1 MWKEV
6 IFLLAW
12 LNINFVMALVEEKNP
27 SMDSKPWSVYNV
39 HRHSPPHI
47 LRSKCYLLEVYEPKL
62 NPKWTSF
69 PRACHGPGEVKLDLS
84 FSPITRAG
92 EVLIQWSLYMK
103 GVACM
108 MCHWAIELWE
118 IAQIGV
124 APTVHLQRGR
134 EAARLRTRHS
144 PALSTTQ
151 DQKPNCIM
159 TGGTPDCGPHPG
171 GTPPALGWSVIA
183 VKSSRGGGVGR
194 GRHGRT
200 SDENTSKCHFFRLC
214 QKLKKTLKM
223 FLQE

>member
-12 LNINFVMALVEEKNP
+12 LNINFVMALVEEKSP
-27 SMDSKPWSVYNV
+27 SMDSKPWSMYNV
-39 HRHSPPHI
+39 HRHYSPPPTSCSQNVTF
-47 LRSKCYLLEVYEPKL
+47 LRFMSQNLTLNEPA
-62 NPKWTSF
+62 S

-92 EVLIQWSLYMK
+92 EVLIQWSRYMK
-103 GVACM
+103 GA
-108 MCHWAIELWE
+108 
-118 IAQIGV
+118 
-124 APTVHLQRGR
+124 T
-134 EAARLRTRHS
+134 RLRTRHS

-159 TGGTPDCGPHPG
+159 TGGTPDYGPRPG

-183 VKSSRGGGVGR
+183 VKSSERGGSAGGTTAGLLTKIRQNVI
-194 GRHGRT
+194 
-200 SDENTSKCHFFRLC
+200 FLRLC
-214 QKLKKTLKM
+214 QKFKKTLKM